1 MICREKG
8 GNLLVDGRI
17 RKDPKFP
24 LGLMGNYSYLKQ
36 SLLILSRL
44 SEHPQNKEKLQ
55 SADRR

>member
-24 LGLMGNYSYLKQ
+24 LGLMGNLSQQQ

-55 SADRR
+55 SAARR